1 MLSTRAP
8 APPDDRP
15 RPLHRTR
22 PSTPPLEGSLP
33 FGPVAGCIAAVLLG
47 AILVLELISW
57 GRITP
62 GTSGLGVAL
71 GGTTPEE
78 ASNLLAPRV
87 EALLSRPIE
96 LRYRGQTWNT
106 TARDLGLTLD
116 PDQVA
121 QTAFALGR
129 EGNPLA
135 RLSVQISALAG
146 GQSID
151 VGDATEDAT
160 LDTALGQIA
169 GQIDQAPR
177 DAALAVGGDGSL
189 QTTAAQSGVALDI
202 PASRERVETAL
213 ANGFDTVDLVV
224 VASAPAVTDDQL
236 QSAQDELNR
245 LLSDDQPFTLTS
257 NGETVSQLGRADL
270 AALVTLGPASR
281 DGQPASVQIADAP
294 LQDLVH
300 RIAGSVNQD
309 AQDARFSW
317 NGGDLQVIRPSHDG
331 RALDE
336 AATAAGIRATFL
348 AGEHSLELPISVT
361 RPQVSDQDPQS
372 LGITEEIDDGSTSF
386 AGSVPEKVWNIQ
398 LAARKLNGVVVP
410 PGGTF
415 SFNKEIGPTTLEAG
429 FKWGF
434 GITTG
439 DGGIH
444 TVPSVAGGIC
454 QVATT
459 LFQPVFWSGYQLEE
473 RYWHLY
479 WIPAYT
485 SRGVVGLDVT
495 VDSDSNL
502 DFKWINPTSN
512 YILIQASADDSN
524 IYFGLY
530 GKKPDWT
537 VKVDDAVISNR
548 TPADPHP
555 SAQAEP
561 TLAWGRTL
569 IAQSAREGFDVDVKR
584 HVIPADGGQSRDL
597 DLKSSYQAVG
607 TITLIGTGGAPA
619 NADVSSLIAKVVGN
633 DSSASKPVDNRPAGG
648 SGASTTT
655 STGAQPTTAPAQ
667 ATPSSQSQS
676 QTSQTS
682 QAGQG
687 SSASPTQAAVSPTA
701 APTSA
706 PAAKPTSAPTAA
718 PTSPPAAK
726 PTAAPTTAPT
736 SAPSKPAATPTTPAK
751 TGPNTKPAG

>member
-8 APPDDRP
+8 APSDDRP
-15 RPLHRTR
+15 RPLHRIR
-22 PSTPPLEGSLP
+22 PSASAPEGGLP
-33 FGPVAGCIAAVLLG
+33 FGPVAGGVAAVLVG
-47 AILVLELISW
+47 AILVLELVSW

-62 GTSGLGVAL
+62 GTTGLGIAL
-71 GGTTPEE
+71 GGETPEE

-87 EALLSRPIE
+87 EALLGHPIE
-96 LRYRGQTWNT
+96 LRYGGQTWNT

-121 QTAFALGR
+121 QAAFALGR
-129 EGNPLA
+129 AGNPLA
-135 RLSVQISALAG
+135 RLSVQVSALAG
-146 GQSID
+146 GETID
-151 VGDATEDAT
+151 VGHATEDAT
-160 LDTALGQIA
+160 LDAALGQIA

-177 DAALAVGGDGSL
+177 DAALALGGDGSL
-189 QTTAAQSGVALDI
+189 QTTAAQSGVAVDI
-202 PASRERVETAL
+202 PASRERVEAAL
-213 ANGFDTVDLVV
+213 ANGFDAVDLVV
-224 VASAPAVTDDQL
+224 VSSPPAVTDEQL
-236 QSAQDELNR
+236 QSAHDQLNR
-245 LLSDDQPFTLTS
+245 LLTDDQPLTLTS
-257 NGETVSQLGRADL
+257 NGDTVSQLGRADL
-270 AALVTLGPASR
+270 AALVKLGPPSG
-281 DGQPASVQIADAP
+281 DGQPASIQVADAP

-317 NGGDLQVIRPSHDG
+317 NGGDLQVIRPSQDG

-336 AATAAGIRATFL
+336 DATVDGIKATFL
-348 AGEHSLELPISVT
+348 AGEHSLELPIAVT

-372 LGITEEIDDGSTSF
+372 LGITEEIDRGQTSF

-439 DGGIH
+439 GGGVH

-495 VDSDSNL
+495 VDGDSNL
-502 DFKWINPTSN
+502 DFKWVNPTSN
-512 YILIQASADDSN
+512 SILIQASADDAN

-537 VKVDDAVISNR
+537 VKVDEAVISNR

-561 TLAWGRTL
+561 TLPWGSTL
-569 IAQSAREGFDVDVKR
+569 IAQSARGGFDVDVKR

-607 TITLIGTGGAPA
+607 TITLVGTRGAPA
-619 NADVSSLIAKVVGN
+619 SADVNSIIAGIVGR
-633 DSSASKPVDNRPAGG
+633 AARPAVENRP
-648 SGASTTT
+648 S
-655 STGAQPTTAPAQ
+655 
-667 ATPSSQSQS
+667 AT
-676 QTSQTS
+676 
-682 QAGQG
+682 
-687 SSASPTQAAVSPTA
+687 TA
-701 APTSA
+701 AP
-706 PAAKPTSAPTAA
+706 AKPVP
-718 PTSPPAAK
+718 AK
-726 PTAAPTTAPT
+726 PRG
-736 SAPSKPAATPTTPAK
+736 
-751 TGPNTKPAG
+751 TG

>member
-1 MLSTRAP
+1 MRRPAWNLTRSPPARVRDRVRPPFVAAPERAAAPSLPVASFRALQPAIGPMLSTRAP

-15 RPLHRTR
+15 RLLHRAR
-22 PSTPPLEGSLP
+22 PSPPPARSLP
-33 FGPVAGCIAAVLLG
+33 FGPVAGCVAAVLVG
-47 AILVLELISW
+47 AILLLELVSW

-62 GTSGLGVAL
+62 GTTGLGVAL

-96 LRYRGQTWNT
+96 LRYGGQTWNT

-121 QTAFALGR
+121 QSAFALGR
-129 EGNPLA
+129 GGNPLA
-135 RLSVQISALAG
+135 RLSVQVSALGG
-146 GQSID
+146 GQTID

-169 GQIDQAPR
+169 GQIDQPPR
-177 DAALAVGGDGSL
+177 DAALAVGGDGSV
-189 QTTAAQSGVALDI
+189 QTTAAQSGVALDV

-213 ANGFDTVDLVV
+213 ANGFDAVDLVV
-224 VASAPAVTDDQL
+224 VAAPPAVTDDQL
-236 QSAQDELNR
+236 RSAHDQLDR
-245 LLSDDQPFTLTS
+245 LLADDQPFTLTS

-270 AALVTLGPASR
+270 AALVTIGPSSG
-281 DGQPASVQIADAP
+281 DGQPASVQVADAP

-317 NGGDLQVIRPSHDG
+317 NGGDLQVIRPSQDG

-336 AATAAGIRATFL
+336 AATAAGIRARFL
-348 AGEHSLELPISVT
+348 AGEHAFELPISVT

-372 LGITEEIDDGSTSF
+372 LGITEPIDSGTTSF

-398 LAARKLNGVVVP
+398 LAAQKLNGVVVP

-439 DGGIH
+439 GGGVH

-502 DFKWINPTSN
+502 DFKWVNPTNN
-512 YILIQASADDSN
+512 YILIQASADDASVD
-524 IYFGLY
+524 FTLY

-537 VKVDDAVISNR
+537 VKVDDARVTNR
-548 TPADPHP
+548 TPADTHP

-561 TLAWGRTL
+561 TLPWGSTL
-569 IAQSAREGFDVDVKR
+569 IAQSARGGFDVEIKR

-607 TITLIGTGGAPA
+607 TITLVGTKGAPA
-619 NADVSSLIAKVVGN
+619 NADVNSIIAGIDGRAAARPAVE
-633 DSSASKPVDNRPAGG
+633 NRP
-648 SGASTTT
+648 S
-655 STGAQPTTAPAQ
+655 
-667 ATPSSQSQS
+667 AT
-676 QTSQTS
+676 
-682 QAGQG
+682 
-687 SSASPTQAAVSPTA
+687 TA
-701 APTSA
+701 APAKPA
-706 PAAKPTSAPTAA
+706 PAKPRG
-718 PTSPPAAK
+718 
-726 PTAAPTTAPT
+726 
-736 SAPSKPAATPTTPAK
+736 
-751 TGPNTKPAG
+751 TG

>member
-1 MLSTRAP
+1 MSRIPPSSRPARA
-8 APPDDRP
+8 RP
-15 RPLHRTR
+15 RPSQPFQSVKR
-22 PSTPPLEGSLP
+22 GLP
-33 FGPVAGCIAAVLLG
+33 FGVLAGGIAGVLVG
-47 AILVLELISW
+47 ALLVLEVVNW
-57 GRITP
+57 GKVAP
-62 GTSGLGVAL
+62 GTSGLGTPL
-71 GGTTPEE
+71 GGTTPDE
-78 ASNLLAPRV
+78 ATARLAPRV
-87 EALLSRPIE
+87 DALLGRPLQI
-96 LRYRGQTWNT
+96 RYGGQTWNT
-106 TARDLGLTLD
+106 TARDLGLRLD
-116 PDQVA
+116 PNSIA
-121 QTAFALGR
+121 RSAFEIGR
-129 EGNPLA
+129 EGNPVA
-135 RLSVQISALAG
+135 RLSAQVDALTLGRTISVTSSTDEQALDGSLA
-146 GQSID
+146 
-151 VGDATEDAT
+151 
-160 LDTALGQIA
+160 QIA
-169 GQIDQAPR
+169 REVDQAPQ
-177 DAALAVGGDGSL
+177 DAGLTLGDDGTVQMTS
-189 QTTAAQSGVALDI
+189 AHAGVAVDV
-202 PASRERVETAL
+202 PASRERVAAAL
-213 ANGFDTVDLVV
+213 VSGAEVVDLVTTTTPPS
-224 VASAPAVTDDQL
+224 VADNAV
-236 QSAQDELNR
+236 QSAQDQLTR
-245 LLSDDQPFTLTS
+245 LLGGEQPFLLTA
-257 NGETVSQLGRADL
+257 NGETLGQLDRSDIL
-270 AALVTLGPASR
+270 SLLTVTPPE
-281 DGQPASVQIADAP
+281 DGQPATVRFNDDP
-294 LQDLVH
+294 LHALVH
-300 RIAGSVNQD
+300 KIAGDVDQD
-309 AQDARFSW
+309 VQDARFSW
-317 NGGDLQVIRPSHDG
+317 NGGDLQVVRPSADG
-331 RALDE
+331 RELDE
-336 AATAAGIRATFL
+336 GATVDGIKARLL

-459 LFQPVFWSGYQLEE
+459 LFQPVFWGGYQLEE

-502 DFKWINPTSN
+502 DFKWVNPTSN
-512 YILIQASADDSN
+512 SILIQASADDSN

-726 PTAAPTTAPT
+726 PTAAPTSAPT
-736 SAPSKPAATPTTPAK
+736 SAPSKPAATPAK